1 MWANCPLILGYP
13 IQVQEMYGREML
25 HQSMETVTLSDAQSG
40 SIQIS
45 LAQPDNHNLKS
56 PNF

>member
-1 MWANCPLILGYP
+1 
-13 IQVQEMYGREML
+13 ML

-40 SIQIS
+40 SIQIP